1 MTFADQIIHN
11 AVILT
16 MDARNSEAS
25 AMALAGDRILGVG
38 SREELQRFVGPQTRQ
53 RDMAGQTI
61 MPGFCDAHGHIL
73 LTADMLDWENLN
85 SPPIGVCRSL
95 DDCLARLRERAER
108 TPEGEWVLAYGFD
121 DTLMAEK
128 RFPTREELD
137 AISCG
142 HPVFVQHISIHP
154 GVLNSAGFAALGI
167 DEHTPDPEG
176 GIIRHHA
183 DGSLHGVVEE
193 RALFDLVSP
202 RLPVFSRD
210 HKVQNV
216 ARVSREV
223 YAARGITTALDAGVL
238 DYDGAEVL
246 QETDDRGL
254 LAVRVH
260 YNPYYYLDGDD
271 PRLQSRGKVKRGGV
285 KIMSDG
291 SIQGFTAYLSRPYH
305 TPFRG
310 DADYRG
316 YPAYPCEELFAI
328 IEAAHRKG
336 QFLIHTNGDGAVD
349 DALDALEAAQ
359 AKYPRTD
366 CRHTLVHAQTIRD
379 DQLDRLAG
387 AGFTP
392 TFFVPHVYYWG
403 DRHRDIFLGP
413 ERAARMD
420 PIRSAMDRGHVC
432 TSHCDTPITP
442 VLPFLSIWVCVNRLT
457 SGGSLLGVEERIP
470 VLEALRAHTINAAW
484 QHFEEDE
491 KGSLEPGKLADFIV
505 LDANPLTCPPEALK
519 DIQVLETVLGGETIY
534 QHGQA

>member
-1 MTFADQIIHN
+1 M
-11 AVILT
+11 
-16 MDARNSEAS
+16 
-25 AMALAGDRILGVG
+25 
-38 SREELQRFVGPQTRQ
+38 
-53 RDMAGQTI
+53 
-61 MPGFCDAHGHIL
+61 
-73 LTADMLDWENLN
+73 
-85 SPPIGVCRSL
+85 
-95 DDCLARLRERAER
+95 
-108 TPEGEWVLAYGFD
+108 
-121 DTLMAEK
+121 
-128 RFPTREELD
+128 
-137 AISCG
+137 
-142 HPVFVQHISIHP
+142 
-154 GVLNSAGFAALGI
+154 
-167 DEHTPDPEG
+167 
-176 GIIRHHA
+176 
-183 DGSLHGVVEE
+183 VEE
-193 RALFDLVSP
+193 CALFDLVSP
-202 RLPVFSRD
+202 RLPVFSRE
-210 HKVQNV
+210 HKVQSI

-238 DYDGAEVL
+238 DYDGAEAL
-246 QETDDRGL
+246 LETYDRGL

-271 PRLQSRGKVKRGGV
+271 PRLQSRGDRVRRGGV

-310 DADYRG
+310 DANYRG
-316 YPAYPCEELFAI
+316 YPAYPREELFTI

-420 PIRSAMDRGHVC
+420 PIRSALDRGHVC

-457 SGGSLLGVEERIP
+457 SGGSLLGGEERIP
-470 VLEALRAHTINAAW
+470 VLEALRAHTINVAW
-484 QHFEEDE
+484 QHFEEGE
-491 KGSLEPGKLADFIV
+491 KGSLEPGKLADYIV
-505 LDANPLTCPPEALK
+505 LDADPLTCPPEELR
-519 DIQVLETVLGGETIY
+519 DITVRETVVGGETVY
-534 QHGQA
+534 RRQA

>member
-1 MTFADQIIHN
+1 MTCADQLLYT

-16 MDARNSEAS
+16 MDARNSEAA
-25 AMALAGDRILGVG
+25 AMALAGERILAVG
-38 SREELQRFVGPQTRQ
+38 TREELERFVGPQTRL
-53 RDMAGQTI
+53 RDMEGQTI

-73 LTADMLDWENLN
+73 LTADMLDWEDLN

-108 TPEGEWVLAYGFD
+108 TPAGEWILAYGFD

-137 AISCG
+137 AVSCG
-142 HPVFVQHISIHP
+142 HPVFVQHISIHF

-167 DEHTPDPEG
+167 DEH
-176 GIIRHHA
+176 I
-183 DGSLHGVVEE
+183 
-193 RALFDLVSP
+193 
-202 RLPVFSRD
+202 
-210 HKVQNV
+210 

-238 DYDGAEVL
+238 DYDGAEAL
-246 QETDDRGL
+246 LETYDRGL

-271 PRLQSRGKVKRGGV
+271 PRLQSRGDRVRRGGV

-310 DADYRG
+310 DADWRG
-316 YPAYPCEELFAI
+316 YPAYPREELFAI

-336 QFLIHTNGDGAVD
+336 QFLIHANGDGAVD

-379 DQLDRLAG
+379 DQLDRLAA

-392 TFFVPHVYYWG
+392 TFFVPHTYYWG
-403 DRHRDIFLGP
+403 DSTATSSSGRSGP
-413 ERAARMD
+413 HAWTPYARPWTAGMSAPPTVIRPSRRFCPSYPSGSASTGSRPAAACWAARSASRCWKPCAPIPSMWPGSISRKGRRARWNPASWRTTSCWT
-420 PIRSAMDRGHVC
+420 PIR
-432 TSHCDTPITP
+432 
-442 VLPFLSIWVCVNRLT
+442 
-457 SGGSLLGVEERIP
+457 
-470 VLEALRAHTINAAW
+470 
-484 QHFEEDE
+484 
-491 KGSLEPGKLADFIV
+491 
-505 LDANPLTCPPEALK
+505 
-519 DIQVLETVLGGETIY
+519 
-534 QHGQA
+534 

>member
-1 MTFADQIIHN
+1 MTCADQLLYT

-16 MDARNSEAS
+16 MDARNSEAA

-38 SREELQRFVGPQTRQ
+38 SREELQKFVGPQTRP
-53 RDMAGQTI
+53 RDMEGQTI

-85 SPPIGVCRSL
+85 SPPIDDCRCL
-95 DDCLARLRERAER
+95 DDCLARLRERAGR
-108 TPEGEWVLAYGFD
+108 TPAGEWILAYGFD

-142 HPVFVQHISIHP
+142 HPMFVQHISIHL

-210 HKVQNV
+210 HKVRNV

-238 DYDGAEVL
+238 DYDGAEAL
-246 QETDDRGL
+246 LETYDRGL

-271 PRLQSRGKVKRGGV
+271 PRLQSRGDRVRRGGV

-310 DADYRG
+310 DADWRG
-316 YPAYPCEELFAI
+316 YPAYPREELFAI
-328 IEAAHRKG
+328 IKAAHRKG
-336 QFLIHTNGDGAVD
+336 QFLIHANGDGAVD

-379 DQLDRLAG
+379 DQLDRLAA

-392 TFFVPHVYYWG
+392 TFFVPHTYYWG
-403 DRHRDIFLGP
+403 DSTATSSSGRSGP
-413 ERAARMD
+413 HAWTPYARPWTAGMSAPPTVIRPSRRFCPSCPSGSASTGSRPAAACWAARSASRCWKPCA
-420 PIRSAMDRGHVC
+420 PIPSMRPGSISRKGRRARWNPASWRT
-432 TSHCDTPITP
+432 TSCWTPIP
-442 VLPFLSIWVCVNRLT
+442 
-457 SGGSLLGVEERIP
+457 
-470 VLEALRAHTINAAW
+470 
-484 QHFEEDE
+484 
-491 KGSLEPGKLADFIV
+491 
-505 LDANPLTCPPEALK
+505 
-519 DIQVLETVLGGETIY
+519 
-534 QHGQA
+534 